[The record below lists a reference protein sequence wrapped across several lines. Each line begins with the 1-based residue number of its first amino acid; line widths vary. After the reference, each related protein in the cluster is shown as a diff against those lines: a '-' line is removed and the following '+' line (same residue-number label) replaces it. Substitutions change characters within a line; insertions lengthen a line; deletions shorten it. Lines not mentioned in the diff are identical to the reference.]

1 MPKLQQSAQRA
12 ATLFALGITA
22 ACSNAGAIGEALGG
36 VLGGGA
42 QQQQAAQAQGAIR
55 AVDSRAQQISLQL
68 TNGQTVALAYDNQTK
83 VVYQNQLYA
92 VSNLEAGDQVIMR
105 VRDMGNGGYYTDSIH
120 VTQSVSPSG
129 GSGTGSTGS
138 GSAGSANVQALQGTI
153 RQIDRSNGMFTLD
166 AGNVVLTVSMPYGA
180 SQADVNRFQNLRTG
194 DQVRFYGVFLNN
206 TRVELRQFF

>member
-1 MPKLQQSAQRA
+1 MPMIQRSARRVA
-12 ATLFALGITA
+12 LLFVLGITS

-36 VLGGGA
+36 VLGGGQQ

-55 AVDSRAQQISLQL
+55 GVDSRNQQISLQL
-68 TNGQTVALAYDNQTK
+68 TNGQTVALSYDNQTK

-105 VRDMGNGGYYTDSIH
+105 VRDAGNGGYYTDSIH
-120 VTQSVSPSG
+120 VTQSVTPSG
-129 GSGTGSTGS
+129 GSGGS
-138 GSAGSANVQALQGTI
+138 SASSANVQALQGTV
-153 RQIDRSNGMFTLD
+153 RQVDRANGLFTLD

-206 TRVELRQFF
+206 SRVELRQFF

>member
-1 MPKLQQSAQRA
+1 MPMTCRTARTTA
-12 ATLFALGITA
+12 AILMLGVTA
-22 ACSNAGAIGEALGG
+22 ACSNSGAIGEALGG
-36 VLGGGA
+36 MLGGGQA
-42 QQQQAAQAQGAIR
+42 QSQAAQAQGAIR
-55 AVDSRAQQISLQL
+55 GVDTRAQQISLQL

-129 GSGTGSTGS
+129 SAGTGGTGTTGS
-138 GSAGSANVQALQGTI
+138 ADVQALQGTV
-153 RQIDRSNGMFTLD
+153 RQIDRTNGLFTLD

-206 TRVELRQFF
+206 SRVELRQFY